1 MIGNEILALL
11 QNKDEVS
18 LVNDIL
24 PMVFDEFSQ
33 PNICL
38 CPNILTMMQ
47 DYVTQL
53 LYACVTSGVVVVCV
67 PVFVMGT
74 IPGEVVVKDMVY
86 KKICMW

>member
-1 MIGNEILALL
+1 MIRNEILELL
-11 QNKDEVS
+11 KNRDKVS

-53 LYACVTSGVVVVCV
+53 LYACATSGVVVVCV
-67 PVFVMGT
+67 PVFVMET
-74 IPGEVVVKDMVY
+74 IPGEVVVNDMVY
-86 KKICMW
+86 KKIYM